1 MKALKGH
8 HRKATTMDDSLGG
21 LNLSLVLPRYLP
33 AVRAPR
39 PKVEGLTAELAPV
52 DPVVHRRTSSPDAAG
67 TAAAAS
73 VVASVSDAAV

>member
-1 MKALKGH
+1 
-8 HRKATTMDDSLGG
+8 MDDSLGG

-52 DPVVHRRTSSPDAAG
+52 DPVVVVRRPSCPAAAAAAAAG